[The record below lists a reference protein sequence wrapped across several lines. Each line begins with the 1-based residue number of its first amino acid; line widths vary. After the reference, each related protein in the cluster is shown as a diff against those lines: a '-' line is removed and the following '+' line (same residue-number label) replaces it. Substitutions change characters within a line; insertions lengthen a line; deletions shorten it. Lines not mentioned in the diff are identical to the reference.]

1 MCLCHMTTLNHGGD
15 FKKSALGC
23 GLYHRVIYW
32 KMLTGE
38 LVTNDET
45 PTVIRD
51 NLLT

>member
-1 MCLCHMTTLNHGGD
+1 MFVPYDHIEPWRG
-15 FKKSALGC
+15 FKKKSALGC